1 MPVSGSN
8 PESVTRPPW
17 LSFLMEPAWTALE
30 QAEAALRSIEGDLL
44 KLDPESFRRMREGV
58 NGPGEKTKLA
68 TKTRT
73 GETWIELP
81 ARFEEV
87 SASENDPSLV
97 QTHPED
103 LEWLASEQRR
113 IDAQRDRELSELQ
126 RVLEERLGAAAVDE
140 IIGGADPRDL
150 CRAAGIEITAD
161 LERILERLK
170 GYQEDEG

>member
-1 MPVSGSN
+1 MVVSGSR

-17 LSFLMEPAWTALE
+17 ISFLFEPVYTALE
-30 QAEAALRSIEGDLL
+30 QATARVRDLEGEIRR
-44 KLDPESFRRMREGV
+44 LDPEALRRFQEGV
-58 NGPGEKTKLA
+58 KPENQRELA
-68 TKTRT
+68 PKKRT

-126 RVLEERLGAAAVDE
+126 RVLEERLGAAAVDS

-161 LERILERLK
+161 LERLLERLR